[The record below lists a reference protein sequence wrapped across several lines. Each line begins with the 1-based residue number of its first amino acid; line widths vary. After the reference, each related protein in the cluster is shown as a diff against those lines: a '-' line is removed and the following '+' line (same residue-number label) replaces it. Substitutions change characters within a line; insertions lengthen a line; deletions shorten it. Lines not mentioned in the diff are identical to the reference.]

1 MEKTISALNARRKL
15 GQLLEE
21 VFYQGNRFIVERA
34 GKPMAVVIPVS
45 QYRQWRERK
54 EQFFATIDEARER
67 NKDTPPE
74 VIEAEVEETVRA
86 VRKERRGATHQK
98 QTPL

>member
-21 VFYQGNRFIVERA
+21 VFYQGHHFIIERA
-34 GKPMAVVIPVS
+34 GRPMAAVIPIS

-54 EQFFATIDEARER
+54 EQFFALIDEARER
-67 NKDTPPE
+67 NKDTPAE
-74 VIEAEVEETVRA
+74 VIEAEVEETVQA
-86 VRKERRGATHQK
+86 VRKEKREATRHK
-98 QTPL
+98 QTSL